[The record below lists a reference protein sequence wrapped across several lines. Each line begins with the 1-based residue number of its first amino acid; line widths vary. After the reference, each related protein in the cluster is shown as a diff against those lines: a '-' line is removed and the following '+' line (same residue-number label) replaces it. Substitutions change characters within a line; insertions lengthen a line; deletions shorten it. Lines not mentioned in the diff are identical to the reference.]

1 MVYEVEDSYEI
12 HAHFGGWLSPDGGRY
27 SDAHAH
33 TLADALRLLG
43 KPDTFALEVVTI
55 SRGDE
60 SMFID
65 GFDEHLVQ
73 FVSDCFINPAKVVQQ
88 YTII

>member
-1 MVYEVEDSYEI
+1 MTKVDTNEYEI
-12 HAHFGGWLSPDGGRY
+12 QASFGGRPSYDGGRY
-27 SDAHAH
+27 SDAHAR
-33 TLADALRLLG
+33 TLTDALRLLSQ
-43 KPDTFALEVVTI
+43 PTIFALEVVTI

-60 SMFID
+60 SVFID
-65 GFDEHLVQ
+65 EFDEHLVQ